1 MFQFLNKK
9 DYKYN
14 IDIILQ
20 MSDIGL
26 LLDVKK
32 KEI

>member
-20 MSDIGL
+20 MSDIGWL
-26 LLDVKK
+26 LGVKK